1 MDKNSK
7 KSGKR
12 YKHNKKKIK
21 NRRLHLSGA
30 QKTQMERFGIL
41 CERKVQT
48 GYYRFKRSITS
59 FFKWGIASVITGIVC
74 GIFGVIFHS
83 FVADATGYREQ
94 YPWLIYFLPFAGLV
108 IVMIYRMSA
117 MAYDGGTNTIINS
130 IRSNE
135 KIPFAMTPL
144 IFVSTVLTHLFGG
157 SSGREGA
164 ALQIG
169 GSTGYSIGR
178 ALRLE
183 ENELQVVTMC
193 GMSGV
198 FAALFGTPV
207 TATIFSMEVI
217 SVGVIYYVAL
227 VPCLISALFG
237 YAIAS
242 SFGIQPVSFVL
253 NDIPKFNLVSMLQV
267 IALAAVCALVSIIFC
282 IVMHQTGHIYQ
293 SKIKNQ
299 YLRIF
304 VGGCLVVVLTL
315 IVGCRDYNGAG
326 MDIITNAIY
335 GNAKM
340 EAPFLKIIFTALTL
354 GAGYKGGE
362 IVPTLFI
369 GATFGNLMGN
379 ALGLDPCF
387 GAAIG
392 MVALFC
398 GVVNCPIA
406 SLILSIEL
414 FGVEGILFFCMAS
427 AVSYMLSGY
436 YGLYSSQKIMYS
448 KLRPHYININTK

>member
-1 MDKNSK
+1 MNKN
-7 KSGKR
+7 GK
-12 YKHNKKKIK
+12 K
-21 NRRLHLSGA
+21 NRKKRRHNRRHKKNKQLHLSDT
-30 QKTQMERFGIL
+30 QKMEMEKIGTL

-48 GYYRFKRSITS
+48 GYYRFRRYVTS
-59 FFKWGIASVITGIVC
+59 FFKWGIASVITGVVC
-74 GIFGVIFHS
+74 GIFGVIFHT
-83 FVADATGYREQ
+83 FVSDATWYRGE
-94 YPWLIYFLPFAGLV
+94 YPWLIYFLPFAGLA
-108 IVMIYRMSA
+108 IVLIYRMTYMSN
-117 MAYDGGTNTIINS
+117 DGGTNTIISS

-135 KIPFAMTPL
+135 KIPFTMTPL

-169 GSTGYSIGR
+169 GSTGYTIGH
-178 ALRLE
+178 ALKLE

-198 FAALFGTPV
+198 FAALFGTPI

-227 VPCLISALFG
+227 VPCLISALLG
-237 YAIAS
+237 YTIAS
-242 SFGIQPVSFVL
+242 SFDIQPVSYVL
-253 NDIPKFNLVSMLQV
+253 NSVPEFNLISMLQV
-267 IALAAVCALVSIIFC
+267 ILLAAACALVSIIFC
-282 IVMHQTGHIYQ
+282 VVMHQIGHIYQ

-299 YLRIF
+299 YIRIF
-304 VGGCLVVVLTL
+304 VGGCLVVLLTL
-315 IVGCRDYNGAG
+315 IVGCGDYNGAG
-326 MDIITNAIY
+326 MNIITNAIH
-335 GNAKM
+335 GSAKP
-340 EAPFLKIIFTALTL
+340 EAPFFKIIFTALTL

-379 ALGLDPCF
+379 VIGLDPCF

-392 MVALFC
+392 MIALFC

-406 SLILSIEL
+406 SLMLSIEL

>member
-1 MDKNSK
+1 M
-7 KSGKR
+7 
-12 YKHNKKKIK
+12 
-21 NRRLHLSGA
+21 
-30 QKTQMERFGIL
+30 
-41 CERKVQT
+41 CERRIET
-48 GYYRFKRSITS
+48 GYYRFKRSVVS
-59 FFKWGIASVITGIVC
+59 FFKWGTASAITGVTC

-83 FVADATGYREQ
+83 FVSDATWYRGE
-94 YPWLIYFLPFAGLV
+94 YPNLIYFLPFAGLA
-108 IVMIYRMSA
+108 IVMIYRMSY
-117 MAYDGGTNTIINS
+117 MENDGGTNTIISS

-135 KIPFAMTPL
+135 KIPFTMTPL

-169 GSTGYSIGR
+169 GSTGYTIGH
-178 ALRLE
+178 ALKFE

-227 VPCLISALFG
+227 VPCLISALLG

-242 SFGIQPVSFVL
+242 SFGIHPVSYVL
-253 NDIPKFNLVSMLQV
+253 NSIPPFNLASMLQV
-267 IALAAVCALVSIIFC
+267 IILAAACALVSIIFC
-282 IVMHQTGHIYQ
+282 VAMHQIGHIYQ
-293 SKIKNQ
+293 SKIKNS
-299 YLRIF
+299 YVRIF
-304 VGGCLVVVLTL
+304 AGGCLVVLLTL
-315 IVGCRDYNGAG
+315 LVGCRDYNGAG
-326 MDIITNAIY
+326 MDIIANAIQ
-335 GNAKM
+335 GSAKP

-369 GATFGNLMGN
+369 GAAFGNLMGN
-379 ALGLDPCF
+379 ILGLDPCF

-406 SLILSIEL
+406 SLMLSIEL
-414 FGVEGILFFCMAS
+414 FGIEGILFFCMAS
-427 AVSYMLSGY
+427 AVSYTLSGY

>member
-1 MDKNSK
+1 
-7 KSGKR
+7 
-12 YKHNKKKIK
+12 
-21 NRRLHLSGA
+21 
-30 QKTQMERFGIL
+30 MERLGMK
-41 CERKVQT
+41 CERKVQN
-48 GYYRFKRSITS
+48 GYFRFRRSITS
-59 FFKWGIASVITGIVC
+59 FFKWGIASIITGIVC

-83 FVADATGYREQ
+83 FVEDATWYRGE
-94 YPWLIYFLPFAGLV
+94 YPWLIYFLPFAGLA
-108 IVMIYRMSA
+108 IVMIYRMSY
-117 MAYDGGTNTIINS
+117 MAYDGGTNTIISS
-130 IRSNE
+130 IRSND
-135 KIPFAMTPL
+135 KVPFTMTPL
-144 IFVSTVLTHLFGG
+144 IFVSTILTHLFGG

-169 GSTGYSIGR
+169 GSTGYTVGH
-178 ALRLE
+178 ALRFE
-183 ENELQVVTMC
+183 ESELQIVTMC
-193 GMSGV
+193 GMSGM
-198 FAALFGTPV
+198 FAALFGTPI
-207 TATIFSMEVI
+207 TAAIFSMEVI

-242 SFGIQPVSFVL
+242 AMGIEPVSYIVEG
-253 NDIPKFNLVSMLQV
+253 IPEFGLVSMVQV
-267 IALAAVCALVSIIFC
+267 VALSAVCALISIIFC
-282 IVMHQTGHIYQ
+282 VTMHQVGHIYQ

-299 YLRIF
+299 YTRIF
-304 VGGCLVVVLTL
+304 IGGCLVVVLTL
-315 IVGCRDYNGAG
+315 IIGCRDYNGAG
-326 MDIITNAIY
+326 MNIISNAIC
-335 GNAKM
+335 GNVKP
-340 EAPFLKIIFTALTL
+340 ESPFLKIIFTALTL

-379 ALGLDPCF
+379 ILGLNPCF

-406 SLILSIEL
+406 SMILSIEL
-414 FGVEGILFFCMAS
+414 FGTEGILFFSMAS
-427 AVSYMLSGY
+427 GVSYMLSGY

>member
-1 MDKNSK
+1 MSKSRKRRRRKN
-7 KSGKR
+7 R
-12 YKHNKKKIK
+12 QNRENKKQILSDIK
-21 NRRLHLSGA
+21 
-30 QKTQMERFGIL
+30 KTELEKNGIKLER
-41 CERKVQT
+41 EVQT
-48 GYYRFKRSITS
+48 AYYRFKRSIVS
-59 FFKWGIASVITGIVC
+59 FLKWGMASVITGVVC

-83 FVADATGYREQ
+83 FVADATWYRGE
-94 YPWLIYFLPFAGLV
+94 YPWLIYLLPFAGLA
-108 IVMIYRMSA
+108 IVLIYRMA
-117 MAYDGGTNTIINS
+117 YMAYDGGTNTIISS
-130 IRSNE
+130 IRSGE
-135 KIPFAMTPL
+135 KIPFTMAPL

-169 GSTGYSIGR
+169 GSTGYTIGN
-178 ALRLE
+178 ALKLE
-183 ENELQVVTMC
+183 ENELQIVTMC

-198 FAALFGTPV
+198 FAALFGTPI
-207 TATIFSMEVI
+207 TATIFSMEVV

-227 VPCLISALFG
+227 VPCLISALLG

-242 SFGIQPVSFVL
+242 SFGIQPETYVL
-253 NDIPKFNLVSMLQV
+253 SGIPEFDIISMIQV
-267 IALAAVCALVSIIFC
+267 IVLAALCALVSIIFC
-282 IVMHQTGHIYQ
+282 IMMHKAGKLYQ

-299 YLRIF
+299 YARIF
-304 VGGCLVVVLTL
+304 IGGCLVVLLTM
-315 IVGCRDYNGAG
+315 IVGCYDYNGAG
-326 MDIITNAIY
+326 MNIIANAIH
-335 GNAKM
+335 GTAKP
-340 EAPFLKIIFTALTL
+340 EAPFWKIIFTALTL

-369 GATFGNLMGN
+369 GATFGNLAGSM
-379 ALGLDPCF
+379 LGLDPGF

-392 MVALFC
+392 MIALFC

-406 SLILSIEL
+406 SLLLSIEM